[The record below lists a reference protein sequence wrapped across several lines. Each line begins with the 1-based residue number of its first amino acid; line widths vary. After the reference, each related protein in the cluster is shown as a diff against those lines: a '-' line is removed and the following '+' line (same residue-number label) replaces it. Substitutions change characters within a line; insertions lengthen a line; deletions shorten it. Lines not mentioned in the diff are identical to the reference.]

1 MEDGLLMLIA
11 AIQIF
16 QINNG
21 YAGNGHSIEA
31 VEVYYYTPDTLLY
44 NEAPHYQAFTENGYK
59 YAYYRVSTTGNDYFP
74 YQTDNERND
83 GQDGYAGIYG
93 RKVDRFQIVIK

>member
-1 MEDGLLMLIA
+1 M
-11 AIQIF
+11 
-16 QINNG
+16 
-21 YAGNGHSIEA
+21 
-31 VEVYYYTPDTLLY
+31 LY
-44 NEAPHYQAFTENGYK
+44 NDAPHYQAFPENGYK
-59 YAYYRVSTTGNDYFP
+59 DAYYRESTTGNDYFP

>member
-1 MEDGLLMLIA
+1 MLIA

-16 QINNG
+16 QIIIMVMPETD
-21 YAGNGHSIEA
+21 SIEA

-44 NEAPHYQAFTENGYK
+44 NEGPHYQAFTENGYK